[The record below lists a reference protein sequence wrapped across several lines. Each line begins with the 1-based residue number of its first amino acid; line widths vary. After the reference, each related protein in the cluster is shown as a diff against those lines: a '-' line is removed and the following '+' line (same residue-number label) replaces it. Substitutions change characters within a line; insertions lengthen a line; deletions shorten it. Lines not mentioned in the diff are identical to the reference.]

1 MLERT
6 YHTRAE
12 RRQRLVRRLVAFVL
26 IAGALLLME
35 PIDRA
40 LYPLWLIE
48 DVERQDWHQILRQF
62 GDLLTWF
69 IIALVVYLIDRRG
82 QAHSAPEITPA
93 WPPRPAHHR
102 AGLIALSAILAGLL
116 AEIAKGLIGRSRPSP
131 LSDPQGVMIWLD
143 RPLILIADHGG
154 IGYGIPSSHTSTAFG
169 GAVMLALL
177 IPAIRWPMVLLAVGC
192 GLSRLNAGAHATSD
206 VLAGALIGWV
216 VALLLFRAGQGV
228 RRGPAGGFRPL

>member
-6 YHTRAE
+6 YHSRSE
-12 RRQRLVRRLVAFVL
+12 RRRRLVRRLAALAVVTA
-26 IAGALLLME
+26 ALLLME

-62 GDLLTWF
+62 GDLMTWL
-69 IIALVVYLIDRRG
+69 IIAVVVSLIDRRRQG
-82 QAHSAPEITPA
+82 QTDLEIAPA

-102 AGLIALSAILAGLL
+102 AGLILLSAIGAGIV
-116 AEIAKGLIGRSRPSP
+116 AEIAKLLIGRSRPNP
-131 LSDPQGVMIWLD
+131 LADPPGAMVWLE
-143 RPLILIADHGG
+143 RPLVLIADHGG

-177 IPAIRWPMVLLAVGC
+177 IPAIRWPMVLLAIGC
-192 GLSRLNAGAHATSD
+192 GMSRLNAGAHATSD

>member
-12 RRQRLVRRLVAFVL
+12 RRRRLRRRLVAFVL
-26 IAGALLLME
+26 ITAALLLME

-40 LYPLWLIE
+40 LYPLWRIE
-48 DVERQDWHQILRQF
+48 GVDRQDWHQILRQF
-62 GDLLTWF
+62 GDLMTWF
-69 IIALVVYLIDRRG
+69 IIALVIYLIDRRNRDRAG
-82 QAHSAPEITPA
+82 LEITPA
-93 WPPRPAHHR
+93 WPRRPAHHR
-102 AGLIALSAILAGLL
+102 AGLVALAAILSGLI

-131 LSDPQGVMIWLD
+131 LSDPQGVMVWLE

-177 IPAIRWPMVLLAVGC
+177 IPAIRWPMVLLALGC
-192 GLSRLNAGAHATSD
+192 GLSRLHAGAHATSD

-228 RRGPAGGFRPL
+228 RRGPAGGVRPL